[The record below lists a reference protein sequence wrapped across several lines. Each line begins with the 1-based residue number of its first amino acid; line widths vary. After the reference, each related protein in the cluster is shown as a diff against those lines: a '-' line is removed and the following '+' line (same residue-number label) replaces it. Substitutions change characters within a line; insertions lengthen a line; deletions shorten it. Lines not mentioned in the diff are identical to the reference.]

1 MFAFNVVYLV
11 VALEIVVASSSA
23 SVPEA
28 KGEKKPELWQAV
40 LEAAA
45 KLRRDNKEI
54 DTQSVK
60 AALPQ
65 SLLPKRRLSKAEEGK
80 MRTQVLKAIKTFLP
94 SNNETDLTAMLSVL
108 ANPVFVVEE
117 DGQVSRG
124 YHEDFARDFVESNK
138 EEGHFLWAKRLEVIA
153 PKIEFLDAETAVATF
168 TLRFVMPTPALTDE
182 GKVWT
187 IWHRQQGQWKLVIVV
202 TTIEGDLSPR
212 H

>member
-1 MFAFNVVYLV
+1 MFTFNVVYLV

-23 SVPEA
+23 LVPDA
-28 KGEKKPELWQAV
+28 KEEKRPKLWQLV

-54 DTQSVK
+54 DRQSVK
-60 AALPQ
+60 AALPK
-65 SLLPKRRLSKAEEGK
+65 SLLPKRRLSKAEEEK
-80 MRTQVLKAIKTFLP
+80 MRAQVLRAIKTFLP
-94 SNNETDLTAMLSVL
+94 SNNETDLTTLLSVL

-117 DGQVSRG
+117 DGQVSRIS
-124 YHEDFARDFVESNK
+124 HEDFARDFVESNK
-138 EEGHFLWAKRLEVIA
+138 EEGRFLWAKRLEVVT
-153 PKIEFLDAETAVATF
+153 PKIEFFDAETAGATF

-187 IWHRQQGQWKLVIVV
+187 VWHRQQGQWKLVIVV